1 MHRLSVA
8 KTEDTPKSEISTTP
22 PPQLQKKRGWRKL
35 SAEKIYEID
44 TLRPLTAVDGRPKQD
59 QISTESDE
67 ADWEDSQADALTV
80 QEWARQEGFSFPHPV
95 APPPIK
101 HNVNQQIR
109 RAMARRAKARAL
121 REKAPQTHYQR
132 FDEGNFGQR
141 IIDTPP
147 SHSRRKSLL
156 SAELID
162 AESGD
167 EDSIESNRSQS
178 SLSTAKQTLAG
189 GTLPANELRR
199 DSGYGDENNS
209 ENEDDAHNAEEL
221 FQYDFGQ
228 QDIVF

>member
-1 MHRLSVA
+1 
-8 KTEDTPKSEISTTP
+8 
-22 PPQLQKKRGWRKL
+22 
-35 SAEKIYEID
+35 
-44 TLRPLTAVDGRPKQD
+44 
-59 QISTESDE
+59 
-67 ADWEDSQADALTV
+67 
-80 QEWARQEGFSFPHPV
+80 
-95 APPPIK
+95 
-101 HNVNQQIR
+101 
-109 RAMARRAKARAL
+109 MARRAKARAL